1 MYFIVHA
8 AGGLTSPQQFNLHAS
23 LQSISLS
30 DRFNDNWLT
39 NLTQE
44 YLFSLNYSLVHSNV
58 SKEDSENSAEEDD
71 DEDSNDNEEEHVEI
85 VNNIAGDERRDLK
98 PPSQSD
104 ARIYMVLSDFKGEQ
118 EGDLSVRVK
127 HKQPWCQQY
136 I

>member
-1 MYFIVHA
+1 M
-8 AGGLTSPQQFNLHAS
+8 
-23 LQSISLS
+23 
-30 DRFNDNWLT
+30 T

-71 DEDSNDNEEEHVEI
+71 DEDSNDNEEEH

-127 HKQPWCQQY
+127 HKQP
-136 I
+136 

>member
-1 MYFIVHA
+1 M
-8 AGGLTSPQQFNLHAS
+8 
-23 LQSISLS
+23 
-30 DRFNDNWLT
+30 T

-44 YLFSLNYSLVHSNV
+44 YFFSLNYSLVHSNV

-71 DEDSNDNEEEHVEI
+71 DEDSNDNEEEH

-127 HKQPWCQQY
+127 HKQP
-136 I
+136 

>member
-1 MYFIVHA
+1 M
-8 AGGLTSPQQFNLHAS
+8 
-23 LQSISLS
+23 
-30 DRFNDNWLT
+30 T

-71 DEDSNDNEEEHVEI
+71 DEDSNDNEEEHVEND
-85 VNNIAGDERRDLK
+85 NNTGGDERRDLK

-118 EGDLSVRVK
+118 EGDLSVQVK